1 MELVPTMEGEMEE
14 EVNPEDEPRLIVMPN
29 VQKPKNDETRA
40 EKKMRKQIRDKIVH
54 KDHTNDP
61 NDKKTFLKE
70 I

>member
-1 MELVPTMEGEMEE
+1 ME
-14 EVNPEDEPRLIVMPN
+14 
-29 VQKPKNDETRA
+29 KPKEETLA

-54 KDHTNDP
+54 KDQSKTP